1 MPTSF
6 GIVSPSCLPGPSPSQ
21 EPAAY
26 LASVVDE
33 FLAAE
38 GSGEEVSVKQ
48 VSLSS
53 LARISPL
60 PALDA
65 DSRPTSKRRLNPA
78 ISFENRTRNHHRRE
92 TFSPAD
98 GGCPPGKNLF
108 QRLMP
113 QSLGGTEEAWEPNNI
128 QK

>member
-78 ISFENRTRNHHRRE
+78 VSFENRTRTTIGVRLSARQME
-92 TFSPAD
+92 DVLQGKIYFSD
-98 GGCPPGKNLF
+98 
-108 QRLMP
+108 
-113 QSLGGTEEAWEPNNI
+113 
-128 QK
+128 